1 MQKEILIFLGVVA
14 VSLFMT
20 IHNHNKLTMNN
31 NEIQLIEQR
40 ASQENM
46 LIEDGNLIKLNS
58 GVTLSKSADLIII
71 KQARSTIVLNG
82 NDAKEVI
89 AFLEK

>member
-1 MQKEILIFLGVVA
+1 MQKEILIFLGVVG

-20 IHNHNKLTMNN
+20 IHNHNKLAMNN

-40 ASQENM
+40 ASQESM

-71 KQARSTIVLNG
+71 KQAKSTIVLNE

>member
-31 NEIQLIEQR
+31 NEIQLLEQR
-40 ASQENM
+40 ASQESM

-89 AFLEK
+89 AFLER

>member
-31 NEIQLIEQR
+31 NEIQLLEQR
-40 ASQENM
+40 ASQESM

>member
-20 IHNHNKLTMNN
+20 IHNHNKLTMNS

-40 ASQENM
+40 ASQESM

>member
-31 NEIQLIEQR
+31 NEIQLLEQR
-40 ASQENM
+40 TSQESM

>member
-1 MQKEILIFLGVVA
+1 MKKEIIIFTGIVV

-20 IHNHNKLTMNN
+20 IHNHNKLAMNN
-31 NEIQLIEQR
+31 NKIQLSEQR
-40 ASQENM
+40 ASQENL
-46 LIEDGNLIKLNS
+46 LIKQGDLIKLNS

-71 KQARSTIVLNG
+71 KQSNATIVLNG
-82 NDAKEVI
+82 EDKQEVI

>member
-20 IHNHNKLTMNN
+20 IHNHNKLAMNN

-40 ASQENM
+40 ASQESM

>member
-1 MQKEILIFLGVVA
+1 MQKEILIFLGVVSL
-14 VSLFMT
+14 SLFMT
-20 IHNHNKLTMNN
+20 IHNHNKLAMNS

-40 ASQENM
+40 ASQENI

-71 KQARSTIVLNG
+71 KQARSTIILNG

>member
-20 IHNHNKLTMNN
+20 IHNHNKLAMSS
-31 NEIQLIEQR
+31 NEIQLVEQR
-40 ASQENM
+40 ASQESM

>member
-40 ASQENM
+40 ASQESM

-71 KQARSTIVLNG
+71 KQAKSTIVLNE

>member
-1 MQKEILIFLGVVA
+1 M
-14 VSLFMT
+14 SLFMT

-40 ASQENM
+40 ASQESM

>member
-1 MQKEILIFLGVVA
+1 
-14 VSLFMT
+14 
-20 IHNHNKLTMNN
+20 
-31 NEIQLIEQR
+31 
-40 ASQENM
+40 M

-58 GVTLSKSADLIII
+58 GVTLSKRADLIII

>member
-1 MQKEILIFLGVVA
+1 MQKEILIFLGVVV

-20 IHNHNKLTMNN
+20 IHNHNKLAMNN
-31 NEIQLIEQR
+31 SEIQLIEQR
-40 ASQENM
+40 ATQESM

-71 KQARSTIVLNG
+71 KQAKSTIVLNG

-89 AFLEK
+89 AFLER

>member
-40 ASQENM
+40 ASQESM

>member
-20 IHNHNKLTMNN
+20 IHNHNKLAMNN
-31 NEIQLIEQR
+31 NEIQLTEQR

-71 KQARSTIVLNG
+71 KQARSTIILNG